1 MVKYVLTGATGQ
13 LGSRVFKNLIKLVPA
28 SDVIVSLHNPD
39 GATPEILSS
48 GVEVRKG
55 DFTQPETLDG
65 AFAGGDKLLIVS
77 YPSIAYDIRVNSHR
91 AAIDAAKR
99 AGVAHVYY
107 TSLMFAGDSQAA
119 VMQAHLATEKYLKE
133 SGLTYTIIREGI
145 YSESYPLYFG
155 YWKPGRPGN
164 EVKVPHGDGGIAW
177 VCRDDLGEGTAKLMV
192 SDSHKHETVLFTG
205 SRAIT
210 LSELAGIISDVA
222 KIEPPLQLKVVPED
236 EYVAS
241 NEGGEDLLRKW
252 ASTYPAVARGELAV
266 VDPLLRQI
274 LGRDLKTFEETLNE
288 ELSISSSSDAAV
300 QRYSK

>member
-1 MVKYVLTGATGQ
+1 MVKYVLTGATGE

-28 SDVIVSLHNPD
+28 SDVIVSLHNPK
-39 GATPEILSS
+39 GATPEIQSS

-55 DFTQPETLDG
+55 DYSKPETLDE
-65 AFAGGDKLLIVS
+65 AFRGGDKLLIVS
-77 YPSIAYDIRVNSHR
+77 YPSIAYEVRVNSHK

-99 AGVAHVYY
+99 AGINHVYY
-107 TSLMFAGDSQAA
+107 TSLMFAGDSKAA
-119 VMQAHLATEKYLKE
+119 VMQAHIATEKYLKE

-155 YWKPGRPGN
+155 YWKPGKPGT

-177 VCRDDLGEGTAKLMV
+177 VCRDDLGEGTARLMV
-192 SDSHKHETVLFTG
+192 ADMHKNETVLFTG
-205 SRAIT
+205 SKAIT
-210 LSELAGIISDVA
+210 LSELAGIISNLA
-222 KIEPPLQLKVVPED
+222 KIDPPLQLKIVSED

-252 ASTYPAVARGELAV
+252 ATTYPALARGELAV

-274 LGRDLKTFEETLNE
+274 LGRDLKSFEETLRE
-288 ELSISSSSDAAV
+288 QLSIGETGEAAV
-300 QRYSK
+300 KQYSK